1 MIYNR
6 IKSAVAKGD
15 KLLSFLIDPGKC
27 TADKTELLVKAMQKR
42 PPHFVLVGG
51 SLITTPVEPLVNYLK
66 QHLDVPVIL
75 YPGHSSHI
83 SQDFD
88 ALLLLSMISG
98 RNSELLIGNH
108 VIAAPIIKHYNI
120 EPIATGY
127 MLIDGGVPTSVE
139 YISNTRPIPA
149 NKVDIAVSTAIAG
162 EMLGMKLIY
171 MDAGSGAINP
181 VPVDMISEVKN
192 HCSIPLMIG
201 GGINT
206 PQKLETAY
214 NNGADIVVIG
224 NALEKNP
231 ELLNDFLDIAG

>member
-1 MIYNR
+1 MLFR
-6 IKSAVAKGD
+6 S
-15 KLLSFLIDPGKC
+15 
-27 TADKTELLVKAMQKR
+27 
-42 PPHFVLVGG
+42 
-51 SLITTPVEPLVNYLK
+51 
-66 QHLDVPVIL
+66 
-75 YPGHSSHI
+75 
-83 SQDFD
+83 
-88 ALLLLSMISG
+88 LLLLSMISG

-108 VIAAPIIKHYNI
+108 VVAAPIIKHYNI

-149 NKVDIAVSTAIAG
+149 NKIDIAVSTAIAG

-181 VPVDMISEVKN
+181 IPVDMISEVKN
-192 HCSIPLMIG
+192 NCSIPLMIG

-231 ELLNDFLDIAG
+231 ELLNDFLDVAG